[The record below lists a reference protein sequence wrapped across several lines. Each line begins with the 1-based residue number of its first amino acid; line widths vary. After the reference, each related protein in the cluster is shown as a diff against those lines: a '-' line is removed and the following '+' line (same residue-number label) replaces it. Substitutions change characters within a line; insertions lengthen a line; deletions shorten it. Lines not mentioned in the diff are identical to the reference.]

1 MDARNHNSRAE
12 SNLLILVKEVVN
24 VFVQHQ
30 ATNGLERQDI
40 FRPDLCDIKRVEVKL
55 VFMSRIHHLN
65 EETPLRIVPGSD
77 GVIEILSSMA
87 VVGSTDLDSF
97 LIEEAFNPTRRF
109 PVELHIV
116 SFSGSVD
123 KHVSVDTKAI
133 HVPVV
138 LWDTEIIKEERE
150 HVKTLRV
157 VREEVEYPP
166 VLLNVGFGIRFQG
179 VDHVGELHAVA
190 DEEDGEVVANE
201 IEVAFSGVEL
211 DGKTTRISESLGAA
225 TLVDDGGETNNDG
238 SLDTGSSEK
247 ISTSEV
253 GNVMS
258 DFKET
263 LCTGTSGMHNPLR
276 DPLPVEVGEFLK

>member
-150 HVKTLRV
+150 HVETLRV
-157 VREEVEYPP
+157 VREEVQYPP

-253 GNVMS
+253 GDVVS
-258 DFKET
+258 DFEET
-263 LCTGTSGMHNPLR
+263 FGTGTSGMNNPLR
-276 DPLPVEVGEFLK
+276 DPFPVEVGEFLK

>member
-150 HVKTLRV
+150 HVETLRV
-157 VREEVEYPP
+157 VREEVQYPP